1 MSMKSQVLSVSFHTK
16 GRVDVEPPSVA
27 NSLRERAMTSPQ
39 AWQAIVDAIIDDVED
54 EVVKV
59 FFFELSAQYGL
70 LVGCKLLPIFLSIF
84 SPSKWL
90 DDVFFL

>member
-1 MSMKSQVLSVSFHTK
+1 MLMKSQVLSISFFTQ

-27 NSLRERAMTSPQ
+27 DSLHECAMTSPR
-39 AWQAIVDAIIDDVED
+39 AWQAAVDAAIDDVKD
-54 EVVKV
+54 KVVEV
-59 FFFELSAQYGL
+59 FLFELSAQYGL
-70 LVGCKLLPIFLSIF
+70 LADCRLLPIFFSIF